1 MPMKKYKPEQIVT
14 LLRQVEVE
22 LANGKTTA
30 QACKEAE
37 ITAQTYYRWRKEFG
51 GFKLDQAKRLKGKAG
66 AGERQAEAAGG
77 GAVAGE
83 ANSEGCGRGKSWKS

>member
-22 LANGKTTA
+22 LANGKTTP

-37 ITAQTYYRWRKEFG
+37 ITAQSYYRWRKEFG
-51 GFKLDQAKRLKGKAG
+51 RLKLDQAKHLKELEHQNVKLKRLT
-66 AGERQAEAAGG
+66 
-77 GAVAGE
+77 V
-83 ANSEGCGRGKSWKS
+83 C